1 MIKSLTKSHSLI
13 GNLSRESQSLR
24 LRCQKISD
32 SIMNCNNKDLLSRL
46 HKELSSLEK
55 RRTEIRKIASLLG
68 NNKGI
73 DKLSIEFLIE
83 ICSRPIDLSNS
94 Y

>member
-1 MIKSLTKSHSLI
+1 MIKLVTKSHSLI
-13 GNLSRESQSLR
+13 GSLSRESQSLR

-55 RRTEIRKIASLLG
+55 RRIEILNIASLLS
-68 NNKGI
+68 NSEGI

-83 ICSRPIDLSNS
+83 ICSRPIAL
-94 Y
+94 

>member
-24 LRCQKISD
+24 LRCQKISY
-32 SIMNCNNKDLLSRL
+32 SIMNCKNKDLLSRL
-46 HKELSSLEK
+46 NKELSSLEK
-55 RRTEIRKIASLLG
+55 RRIEIHKIASLLS
-68 NNKGI
+68 KSEGI

-83 ICSRPIDLSNS
+83 ICIRPIAL
-94 Y
+94 

>member
-32 SIMNCNNKDLLSRL
+32 SIINCNNKELLSRL
-46 HKELSSLEK
+46 NKELSSLEK
-55 RRTEIRKIASLLG
+55 RRVEILKIASLLS
-68 NNKGI
+68 NSEGI
-73 DKLSIEFLIE
+73 DKLPIEFLIE
-83 ICSRPIDLSNS
+83 ICSRPISL
-94 Y
+94 